1 MRSTTGRGFSLIEL
15 MIVCAIVG
23 VLAAIAYTAYDAY
36 VSQVRTGEAA
46 AAPADCPR
54 TAQAAREATAGTI
67 APTPPSSDA
76 KSADARC
83 DSATR
88 RIQDGLAP
96 LDIEI
101 PATGGTAAFLR
112 DALPLRAGRAA

>member
-1 MRSTTGRGFSLIEL
+1 MRRTTGRGFSLIEL

-36 VSQVRTGEAA
+36 LSQVRTNESA

-54 TAQAAREATAGTI
+54 TAQAERYAAAGTI
-67 APTPPSSDA
+67 ASTPPPA
-76 KSADARC
+76 LAQAADARC

-101 PATGGTAAFLR
+101 PATGGTAAFLHNT
-112 DALPLRAGRAA
+112 LPVRPGRTA